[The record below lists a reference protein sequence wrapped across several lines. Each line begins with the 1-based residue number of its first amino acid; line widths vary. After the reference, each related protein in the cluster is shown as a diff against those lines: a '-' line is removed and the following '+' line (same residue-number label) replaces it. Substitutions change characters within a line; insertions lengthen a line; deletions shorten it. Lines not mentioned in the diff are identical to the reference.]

1 MKFILSYLFITLLS
15 ISSSVAFENVDVIS
29 RYNNSTAISQ
39 NAVQAIRAIN
49 EMQSEYRL
57 RYTHIPGANGETA
70 TISALEYSRAGR
82 NVLWFGPISAFTT
95 TFKTRNNDNQKNWS
109 ENDFYFVSGVS
120 TAIFAVLVSPDN
132 QAKTFDEFVK
142 NLQRKDRIFN
152 GNNVSSV
159 SSLYLSKIFS
169 NKFNLMNK
177 TTFLDYR
184 QPNEIAQA
192 VLNREIDYTIRIISD
207 LPSLRPIAVLNETRA
222 PSLPDVPTVR
232 ELGVDELTYES
243 LSVFAIPK
251 NDVKLIKA
259 LSPLIFK
266 LCNNSELDQ
275 NIIKRNF
282 MPRTCVR
289 EQEILKRISEEKEDR
304 NPV

>member
-1 MKFILSYLFITLLS
+1 MKFILTYLFISLLS
-15 ISSSVAFENVDVIS
+15 ISSSFAFENVDVIS

-39 NAVQAIRAIN
+39 NAVHAIRALN

-70 TISALEYSRAGR
+70 VVSSLEYSRAGR
-82 NVLWFGPISAFTT
+82 SILWFGPISTFTT
-95 TFKTRNNDNQKNWS
+95 TFVTRNGEKQKNWS

-120 TAIFAVLVSPDN
+120 TGIFAVLVSPNND
-132 QAKTFDEFVK
+132 AKNFEEFVK
-142 NLQRKDRIFN
+142 NLQKKDKVFN
-152 GNNVSSV
+152 GNNVSST
-159 SSLYLSKIFS
+159 SSLYLGKLFS
-169 NKFNLMNK
+169 NKFNLRNK
-177 TTFLDYR
+177 TIFLDYR

-192 VLNREIDYTIRIISD
+192 LLSGEIDYTIRNIVD
-207 LPSLRPIAVLNETRA
+207 LPSLRPIAILNETRA
-222 PSLPDVPTVR
+222 PSLPNIPTAK
-232 ELGVDELTYES
+232 ELGVEELTYES

-266 LCNNSELDQ
+266 LCNNSDLDEG
-275 NIIKRNF
+275 IIKRNF

-304 NPV
+304 NPI